1 MIETI
6 LFDLDGTLTD
16 SGPGIINGVTY
27 ALRHFGIEVT
37 DRAAIGRGFIGPPLS
52 VSFPA
57 EYGFSEER
65 TKAAIG
71 LFREYYDEKGLFEN
85 SPYPG
90 IPELLGR
97 LKDAGKR
104 LVLATSKPLPLAK
117 RVLRRFRLEQYFE
130 DVCGGTLD
138 ERRNTKAAIIEDALK
153 TAGISDLSRALMVGD
168 RSLDVIGA
176 HANGISC
183 IGILYGGYGTREEL
197 EKAGADRI
205 ASDVAELEAQLLGWE

>member
-16 SGPGIINGVTY
+16 SGPGIVNGVTY

-37 DRAAIGRGFIGPPLS
+37 DRAALARGFIGPPLS

-65 TKAAIG
+65 TREAIG
-71 LFREYYDEKGLFEN
+71 LFREYYDEKGLYEN
-85 SPYPG
+85 RPYPG
-90 IPELLGR
+90 IPELLHR
-97 LKDAGKR
+97 LREAGKR
-104 LVLATSKPLPLAK
+104 LIVATSKPLPLAK
-117 RVLRRFRLEQYFE
+117 RVLRRFQLEQYFAYI
-130 DVCGGTLD
+130 CGGALD
-138 ERRNTKAAIIEDALK
+138 ESRNTKAAIIEDALK
-153 TAGISDLSRALMVGD
+153 TARLSDLSQVVMVGD

-176 HANGISC
+176 HANVIPC

-197 EKAGADRI
+197 EEARADWI
-205 ASDVAELEAQLLGWE
+205 AEDVAELEALLLR